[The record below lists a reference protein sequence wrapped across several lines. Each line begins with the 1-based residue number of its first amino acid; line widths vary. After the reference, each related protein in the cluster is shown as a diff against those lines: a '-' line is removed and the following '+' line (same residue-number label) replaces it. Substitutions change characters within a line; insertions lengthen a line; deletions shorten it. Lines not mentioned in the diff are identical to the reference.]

1 MDNIGV
7 IPRFLIFFDS
17 MLKVI
22 IFDFDGTLA
31 DTIDV
36 LLSITNRLSV
46 EFGFKSAT
54 KEELAQ
60 LINLTS
66 WQILMYSGISIFKLP
81 LLIRKLKAE
90 LRSEIPNIQ
99 LFPGIKEVLLE
110 LKNSGF
116 QLGII
121 TSNSRENVLVSMK
134 KNGLQDTFDFIY
146 SGTTFGKHKVINRWL
161 KKQNINRE
169 QVVYVGDEIRDI
181 DAAKKT
187 RIKVIAVGW
196 GFNSQETLAAHNPDF
211 LIEKPQ
217 ELIEVIH
224 NLNEL

>member
-1 MDNIGV
+1 
-7 IPRFLIFFDS
+7 

-31 DTIDV
+31 DTIDI
-36 LLSITNRLSV
+36 LLSITNRLSA

-60 LINLTS
+60 LSGLTP
-66 WQILMYSGISIFKLP
+66 WQILRYSGISIFKFP

-90 LRSEIPNIQ
+90 LRCEIPNIQ

-110 LKNSGF
+110 LKKLGF

-121 TSNSRENVLVSMK
+121 TSNSRENVLASLE
-134 KNGLQDTFDFIY
+134 KNGLQGTFTFIY
-146 SGTTFGKHKVINRWL
+146 SGSTFGKHKVINRWL
-161 KKQNINRE
+161 KREHINAE
-169 QVVYVGDEIRDI
+169 EVVYVGDEIRDI

-187 RIKVIAVGW
+187 GIKIIAVSW
-196 GFNSQETLAAHNPDF
+196 GFNSQSALAAQNPDF
-211 LIEKPQ
+211 LIERPQ
-217 ELIEVIH
+217 ELIEIMS
-224 NLNEL
+224 NMG

>member
-1 MDNIGV
+1 MT
-7 IPRFLIFFDS
+7 
-17 MLKVI
+17 KVI

-31 DTIDV
+31 DTIDI

-60 LINLTS
+60 LSNLNS
-66 WQILMYSGISIFKLP
+66 WQILKYSGISLFKFP

-90 LRSEIPNIQ
+90 LRREIPNIQ

-110 LKNSGF
+110 LKKLDF

-121 TSNSRENVLVSMK
+121 TSNSRENVLETLEA
-134 KNGLQDTFDFIY
+134 NGLQGTFTFIY
-146 SGTTFGKHKVINRWL
+146 SGSTFGKHKVINRWL
-161 KKQNINRE
+161 KRE
-169 QVVYVGDEIRDI
+169 QINAREVVYVGDEIRDI

-187 RIKVIAVGW
+187 GIKVIAVSW
-196 GFNSQETLAAHNPDF
+196 GFNSQEALAAQNPDF
-211 LIEKPQ
+211 LIESPQ
-217 ELIEVIH
+217 ELSEIMS
-224 NLNEL
+224 NMR

>member
-1 MDNIGV
+1 MIE
-7 IPRFLIFFDS
+7 
-17 MLKVI
+17 VI

-31 DTIDV
+31 DTIDI

-60 LINLTS
+60 LSNLTA
-66 WQILMYSGISIFKLP
+66 WQILRYSGISIFKLP

-90 LRSEIPNIQ
+90 LRSEIPNIE

-110 LKNSGF
+110 LKKNGF

-121 TSNSRENVLVSMK
+121 TSNSRDNVLASIQ
-134 KNGLQDTFDFIY
+134 NIGLQNTFDFIY

-161 KKQNINRE
+161 KKQNINPAK
-169 QVVYVGDEIRDI
+169 VIYVGDEIRDI
-181 DAAKKT
+181 EAARKT
-187 RIKVIAVGW
+187 SIKVIAVSW
-196 GFNSQETLAAHNPDF
+196 GFNSQSALAAHNPDF
-211 LIEKPQ
+211 LIESPQ
-217 ELIEVIH
+217 ELIEV
-224 NLNEL
+224 LNNMSEL